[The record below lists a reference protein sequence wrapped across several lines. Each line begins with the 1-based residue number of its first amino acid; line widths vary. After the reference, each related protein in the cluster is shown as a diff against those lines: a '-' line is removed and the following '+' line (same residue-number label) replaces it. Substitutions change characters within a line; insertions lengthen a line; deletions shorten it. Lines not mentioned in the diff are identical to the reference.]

1 MSIIKIIR
9 YNLDHYN
16 EFIYYYGGNKI
27 IDIEEKHTQN
37 FSEFQ
42 IYTCYGGLT
51 KIEHNA
57 YGPSNRLT
65 VRFRDPTLPIGSSR
79 IALRQSPP
87 LHGTLLRLTFSEL
100 MWISCSSYDIGCI
113 LELKRGWVY
122 ICNFRM
128 F

>member
-65 VRFRDPTLPIGSSR
+65 VRFRDPT
-79 IALRQSPP
+79 P
-87 LHGTLLRLTFSEL
+87 LHTTHWLLTHSAQTKPSTAWHVTPAYF
-100 MWISCSSYDIGCI
+100 
-113 LELKRGWVY
+113 
-122 ICNFRM
+122 
-128 F
+128 